1 MVLCKPELSGIDSH
15 QWSRWASISLRFWAL
30 LTDGVLDLFFR
41 AGVSNGESNLSD
53 FNYQKQAQ
61 DFYGKAPVIILGSGA
76 SAAYGMSGMWAL
88 ANYLVKNTDISG
100 LSAAEIEAWEKFC
113 QLLKDN
119 VDLEAALHQVTASE
133 ELTSRIVKVTWTLIN
148 SEDSEIFLKSLQDN
162 AMFPLSRLLEHMF
175 KSSLK
180 IINIV
185 TTNYDRL
192 AEYACDQARIHHYT
206 GFTHGFCRQL
216 AAPTEITSARRT
228 NIWKVHGSLDWFQSP
243 LEDTVALSNIQ
254 GIPDGYQPQIVTP
267 GTQKYQKTH
276 FEPFRSIIN
285 NADQAL
291 NEAGSYL
298 CIGYGF
304 NDEHIQPKLMVKC
317 LRQRTP
323 ITIITYALSDSAKK
337 LILDGKAQN
346 YLAIERGETDDQSI
360 AYSSLDRAPL
370 KVEKNIWSLE
380 GYLSLIM

>member
-1 MVLCKPELSGIDSH
+1 MS
-15 QWSRWASISLRFWAL
+15 
-30 LTDGVLDLFFR
+30 DL
-41 AGVSNGESNLSD
+41 
-53 FNYQKQAQ
+53 NYQKQAQ

-76 SAAYGMSGMWAL
+76 SAAHGMSGMWAL
-88 ANYLVKNTDISG
+88 ANHLVTNTDISD
-100 LSAAEIEAWEKFC
+100 LNAAEIEAWEKFC

-119 VDLEAALHQVTASE
+119 VDLETALHQITASE
-133 ELTSRIVKVTWTLIN
+133 ELTSRIVKATWTLID
-148 SEDSEIFLKSLQDN
+148 SEDSEIFQKSLQDN

-180 IINIV
+180 VINIV

-192 AEYACDQARIHHYT
+192 AEYACDQGRIHHYT

-216 AAPTEITSARRT
+216 AAPTEITSARRV

-276 FEPFRSIIN
+276 LEPFRSIIN

-323 ITIITYALSDSAKK
+323 ITIITYTLSDSAKK
-337 LILDGKAQN
+337 IILDGKAQN

-360 AYSSLDRAPL
+360 VYSSLDSAPL

>member
-1 MVLCKPELSGIDSH
+1 MS
-15 QWSRWASISLRFWAL
+15 
-30 LTDGVLDLFFR
+30 DL
-41 AGVSNGESNLSD
+41 
-53 FNYQKQAQ
+53 NYQKQAQ

-76 SAAYGMSGMWAL
+76 SAAHGMSGMWAL
-88 ANYLVKNTDISG
+88 ANHLVKNTDISG
-100 LSAAEIEAWEKFC
+100 LSATEIEVWQKFC
-113 QLLKDN
+113 RLLKEN
-119 VDLEAALHQVTASE
+119 VDLETALHQVAASE
-133 ELTSRIVKVTWTLIN
+133 ELTSRIVKATWTLIN
-148 SEDSEIFLKSLQDN
+148 SEDSEIFQKSLQDN
-162 AMFPLSRLLEHMF
+162 AIFPLSRFLDHMF

-192 AEYACDQARIHHYT
+192 AEYACDQGRIHHYT

-216 AAPTEITSARRT
+216 AAPTEITSARRA

-243 LEDTVALSNIQ
+243 LENTVALSNIQ

-276 FEPFRSIIN
+276 LEPFRSIIN
-285 NADQAL
+285 SADQAL

-298 CIGYGF
+298 CVGYGF
-304 NDEHIQPKLMVKC
+304 NDEHIQPKLMLKC
-317 LRQRTP
+317 LRHSTP

-346 YLAIERGETDDQSI
+346 YLAIERGETDEQSI
-360 AYSSLDRAPL
+360 VYSSLDRAPL
-370 KVEKNIWSLE
+370 KVDKNIWSLE

>member
-1 MVLCKPELSGIDSH
+1 MSG
-15 QWSRWASISLRFWAL
+15 L
-30 LTDGVLDLFFR
+30 
-41 AGVSNGESNLSD
+41 
-53 FNYQKQAQ
+53 NYQKQAQ

-76 SAAYGMSGMWAL
+76 SAAHGMSGMWAL
-88 ANYLVKNTDISG
+88 ANHLVDNTDISG
-100 LSAAEIEAWEKFC
+100 LNTAEIETWDEFC

-119 VDLEAALHQVTASE
+119 VDLEAALYRVTASE
-133 ELTSRIVKVTWTLIN
+133 ELTFRIVKSTWALIN
-148 SEDSEIFLKSLQDN
+148 SEDNEIFRNSLEDN
-162 AMFPLSRLLEHMF
+162 AMFPMTRLLQHMF

-180 IINIV
+180 TVNIV

-192 AEYACDQARIHHYT
+192 AEYACDQGRIHHFT
-206 GFTHGFCRQL
+206 GFTHGFFRQL
-216 AAPTEITSARRT
+216 ADPTEITSARRA

-243 LEDTVALSNIQ
+243 LEDTVALSNIND
-254 GIPDGYQPQIVTP
+254 IPDNYQPQIVTP

-276 FEPFRSIIN
+276 LEPFRSIIH

-298 CIGYGF
+298 CVGYGF

-317 LRQRTP
+317 LRQNAP
-323 ITIITYALSDSAKK
+323 ITIITYALSDAAKK

-360 AYSSLDRAPL
+360 VYSSLDKNPL
-370 KVEKNIWSLE
+370 RVEENLWTLE
-380 GYLSLIM
+380 GYMSLIM

>member
-1 MVLCKPELSGIDSH
+1 MSG
-15 QWSRWASISLRFWAL
+15 L
-30 LTDGVLDLFFR
+30 
-41 AGVSNGESNLSD
+41 
-53 FNYQKQAQ
+53 NYQKQAQ

-76 SAAYGMSGMWAL
+76 SAAHGMSGMWAL
-88 ANYLVKNTDISG
+88 ANHLVENTDISG
-100 LSAAEIEAWEKFC
+100 LNTAEIETWDEFC

-119 VDLEAALHQVTASE
+119 VDLEDALYRVTASE
-133 ELTSRIVKVTWTLIN
+133 ELTFRIVKSTWSLIN
-148 SEDSEIFLKSLQDN
+148 SEDNEIFKNSLENN
-162 AMFPLSRLLEHMF
+162 AMFPMTRLLQHMF

-180 IINIV
+180 TVNIV

-192 AEYACDQARIHHYT
+192 AEYACDQGRIHHFT
-206 GFTHGFCRQL
+206 GFTHGFFRQL
-216 AAPTEITSARRT
+216 ADPTEITSARRA

-243 LEDTVALSNIQ
+243 LEDTVSLSNIND
-254 GIPDGYQPQIVTP
+254 IPDNYQPQIVTP

-276 FEPFRSIIN
+276 LEPFRSIIH

-298 CIGYGF
+298 CVGYGF

-317 LRQRTP
+317 LRQNAP

-346 YLAIERGETDDQSI
+346 YLAIERGETNDQSI
-360 AYSSLDRAPL
+360 VYSSLDKNPL
-370 KVEKNIWSLE
+370 KVEENLWTLE

>member
-1 MVLCKPELSGIDSH
+1 MP
-15 QWSRWASISLRFWAL
+15 
-30 LTDGVLDLFFR
+30 DL
-41 AGVSNGESNLSD
+41 
-53 FNYQKQAQ
+53 NYQKQAQ
-61 DFYGKAPVIILGSGA
+61 DFYGKAPVIIMGSGA

-88 ANYLVKNTDISG
+88 ANYLVENTDISG
-100 LSAAEIEAWEKFC
+100 LNAAEDETWAKFS

-119 VDLEAALHQVTASE
+119 VDLESALHQVTASE
-133 ELTSRIVKVTWTLIN
+133 ELTSRIVKSTWTLIN
-148 SEDSEIFLKSLQDN
+148 SEDSEIFQRSLQDS
-162 AMFPLSRLLEHMF
+162 AMFPLSKLLDHMF

-180 IINIV
+180 TINIV

-192 AEYACDQARIHHYT
+192 AEYACDQGCIHHYT
-206 GFTHGFCRQL
+206 GFTHGFFRQL
-216 AAPTEITSARRT
+216 AAPTEIVSARRV

-243 LEDTVALSNIQ
+243 LEDTVALSSTQ
-254 GIPDGYQPQIVTP
+254 VIPDNYQPQIVTP

-276 FEPFRSIIN
+276 LEPFRSIIN

-317 LRQRTP
+317 LRQKTP
-323 ITIITYALSDSAKK
+323 ITIITYKLSDSAKK
-337 LILDGKAQN
+337 LILEGNAQN

-360 AYSSLDRAPL
+360 IYSSLDENPI